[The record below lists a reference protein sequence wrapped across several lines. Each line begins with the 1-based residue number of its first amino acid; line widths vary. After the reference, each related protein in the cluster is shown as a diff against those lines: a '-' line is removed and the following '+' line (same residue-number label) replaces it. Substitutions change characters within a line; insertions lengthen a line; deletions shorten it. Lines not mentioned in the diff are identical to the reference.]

1 MLVKRA
7 GSVLLL
13 PKAVLLIRN
22 RRIRVKGSTSLDTD
36 PHHWIRIRITGYG
49 SASLETDPYH
59 WIRMRLTG
67 YEFASVETD
76 PYHWKRIRNTGY
88 GSASLETDPY
98 HWKRISLSGLAK
110 DFVLQGR
117 SITSQSEPV
126 FLKCPR
132 IG

>member
-1 MLVKRA
+1 MGGYGTVCVCLNGKIEPREFGMLVKRA

-22 RRIRVKGSTSLDTD
+22 RRIRVKGSASLDTD
-36 PHHWIRIRITGYG
+36 PHHWKRIRI
-49 SASLETDPYH
+49 
-59 WIRMRLTG
+59 TG
-67 YEFASVETD
+67 YEFASV
-76 PYHWKRIRNTGY
+76 
-88 GSASLETDPY
+88 ETDPY